1 MTMTAL
7 REMVK
12 ATPFQPFY
20 VKMADGTRYEVRHP
34 ETIMV
39 GKALCVVLRGRG
51 DDESVAILD
60 LKLMTE
66 AGPIS

>member
-7 REMVK
+7 QDMAK
-12 ATPFQPFY
+12 ATPFRPFY
-20 VKMADGTRYEVRHP
+20 VKMADGTTYEVRHP

-39 GKALCVVLRGRG
+39 GKALCVVLRERNNE
-51 DDESVAILD
+51 ESVAILD

-66 AGPIS
+66 AGPIT